1 LSELPK
7 ENVRLTPIELKIL
20 EARIGSDGN
29 IADSEDFGEELL
41 LKTSAIHGVKIP
53 DSVGFS
59 EILSGEI
66 ENMIL
71 EGDFSILSYEEVLL
85 AIRINANSSFQFP
98 HSLDVEKVKFYG
110 NFVSPEFISKILL
123 NYMTARNELDK
134 KLKNFIDGF

>member
-1 LSELPK
+1 MSELPK
-7 ENVRLTPIELKIL
+7 ENVRLTQIELKIL

-98 HSLDVEKVKFYG
+98 SSTDVEKVKFYG

-123 NYMTARNELDK
+123 NYMTVRNELDK